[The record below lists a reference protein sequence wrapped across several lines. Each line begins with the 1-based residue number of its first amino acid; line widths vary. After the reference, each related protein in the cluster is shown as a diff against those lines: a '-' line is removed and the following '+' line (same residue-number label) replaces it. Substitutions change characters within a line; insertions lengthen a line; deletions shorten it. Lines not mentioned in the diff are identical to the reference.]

1 MEIVQSF
8 EPEVMLQLLED
19 LYRGIVCRKLNE
31 RGLVPFMDCD
41 PYEFAT
47 SLDMSFEE
55 IMEHPLCN
63 WDAIIDF
70 DLDEY
75 EKDILPNGTN
85 C

>member
-1 MEIVQSF
+1 MEIVESF
-8 EPEVMLQLLED
+8 SPEQMNTILQD
-19 LYRGIVCRKLNE
+19 LYYGMVCRKLHE

-55 IMEHPLCN
+55 IMEHPLSE
-63 WDAIIDF
+63 WEAIVNL

-75 EKDILPNGTN
+75 EKDIIK
-85 C
+85 